1 MALTKKQL
9 SDVCLL
15 NGGYKQCRYLD
26 EVEDSGKMVY
36 VCKKLTPDA
45 DVIDEEVEEF
55 VIDAQKTGQDPKA
68 QNLPLQIN
76 CSGYLCLKA
85 KKQGYDVK

>member
-1 MALTKKQL
+1 MALSKKQL
-9 SDVCLL
+9 NDVCLV
-15 NGGYKQCRYLD
+15 NCGYRQCRYLD
-26 EVEDSGKMVY
+26 EVEHDSEMVY

-45 DVIDEEVEEF
+45 DIIDEEIEEF
-55 VIDAQKTGQDPKA
+55 VIDMQKSGQDPKA

-76 CSGYLCLKA
+76 CGGYLMLKA